1 MASYVARMADEI
13 EALAVYGTLAP
24 GEKNHWVLSRIGG
37 EWCTGTVRGYTFE
50 ITWGGGRGGNEGFV
64 ADESGGLVQVA
75 VFCGRRS
82 SPIWWREI
90 DDFEGAGYERRSVE
104 GHARQSGAVRG
115 RSGLRRV
122 DRQLASTRWR
132 HQVVRS
138 VDFGSGV
145 DVCGGHSCKPITGR

>member
-50 ITWGGGRGGNEGFV
+50 ITWGAAEGYEGFV

-75 VFCGRRS
+75 VLRS
-82 SPIWWREI
+82 SQLPIGGVRSTI
-90 DDFEGAGYERRSVE
+90 SKERATNV
-104 GHARQSGAVRG
+104 A
-115 RSGLRRV
+115 
-122 DRQLASTRWR
+122 RWR
-132 HQVVRS
+132 SRS
-138 VDFGSGV
+138 AAVPSWPLR
-145 DVCGGHSCKPITGR
+145 STSL